1 MNKDEE
7 IEVEQQIKINVN
19 PTIESNLKKALSIG
33 AQYINSKVSGVLDST
48 AQMLDVD
55 TNKSIQS
62 IVKDVGIKM
71 VLINKALS
79 TPEGQRLLEGLGK
92 FSAEIFK
99 TTEKPLKEG
108 QRIFNDMLN
117 SQLATVEKLAWGALG
132 LVPVIGDVSEVIR
145 IANDLFHSF
154 LKIAKT
160 VAGLTDQGAIAIN
173 EMEEKI
179 KKGKGIFVDLSKFVN
194 KTVSDLNKEVAG
206 VMDNAQKS
214 MNYNMEMP
222 VPVTMPVTMPM
233 TMPMPLKKNW
243 KKEFM
248 NAKKGGAKCMMRTM
262 KSKDCFLN
270 LGKKANKTNS
280 KRKSKTR
287 TKRRT

>member
-19 PTIESNLKKALSIG
+19 PTIESNFKKALSIG

-214 MNYNMEMP
+214 MDYNMEMP
-222 VPVTMPVTMPM
+222 V
-233 TMPMPLKKNW
+233 PMPLKKNW

-270 LGKKANKTNS
+270 LGKKANKTHS

>member
-7 IEVEQQIKINVN
+7 MEVEQQIKVNEN
-19 PTIESNLKKALSIG
+19 PTMENNFKKALSIG

-71 VLINKALS
+71 FLINKALS

-160 VAGLTDQGAIAIN
+160 FAGLTEQGSIAIN

-194 KTVSDLNKEVAG
+194 KTVSDLNKEVSG
-206 VMDNAQKS
+206 VMENAQKS
-214 MNYNMEMP
+214 MVLNTDNVEIP
-222 VPVTMPVTMPM
+222 
-233 TMPMPLKKNW
+233 MPMPLKKNW

-248 NAKKGGAKCMMRTM
+248 YAKKGGAKCMMRTI

-270 LGKKANKTNS
+270 LGKRVNKTHS
-280 KRKSKTR
+280 RKKRK
-287 TKRRT
+287 TKKR